1 MSDIIYTAKFEQ
13 TIIHQHVHLRR
24 ESQSHAPVHMLM
36 RLYPI
41 DKSFV
46 FYKAKEGRHVITF
59 NNTKDLL
66 IIPWLLSP
74 WNLFQLPPLTWKR
87 RFLLVQHCLRSDMTM
102 CRHPVWILQCFRLFW
117 IVLWN
122 LPEDLWKKKW
132 NIYLSITFVFH
143 ISVKHSTKYIP
154 LENISYR
161 KLKRQSRDT
170 GTESKAN
177 RT

>member
-66 IIPWLLSP
+66 IIP
-74 WNLFQLPPLTWKR
+74 
-87 RFLLVQHCLRSDMTM
+87 
-102 CRHPVWILQCFRLFW
+102 
-117 IVLWN
+117 
-122 LPEDLWKKKW
+122 
-132 NIYLSITFVFH
+132 
-143 ISVKHSTKYIP
+143 
-154 LENISYR
+154 
-161 KLKRQSRDT
+161 
-170 GTESKAN
+170 
-177 RT
+177 